1 LAIESTDKTPN
12 HFQITNDPY
21 SNIPDNTQQKTMRFL
36 PNATFQFINGLLL
49 IVSALSIHAQERGLI
64 QNTGESFEGYTLYV
78 PLRGSETLLL
88 NMQGEV
94 VHKWTSEHQPSNCA
108 YLMPNGDLIRAGK
121 VLGNEVFGS
130 RGPSG
135 GRVERFNWEGER
147 LWDFV
152 YSNDQHHQHHDIEPL
167 PNGNVLILA
176 WEKRTKAEAIAAGRK
191 PDTVSDQGIFPDTVV
206 EVKQTGPTTGEV
218 IWRWSTWDH
227 LIQDHDSS
235 KDNYGDVAAHPEKID
250 INLNP
255 RPRTDWMHTNG
266 IDYNPELDQIVLS
279 ARSFNE
285 IIVIDHSPSSEAA
298 ATSSGGQAGH
308 GGDILFRWGNPANYR
323 AGSPEDMTLF
333 QQHDAR
339 WVHAGHPGAGNIT
352 IFNNGSN
359 RPSGQYSSVDEI
371 TPPLNSNGSYRI
383 ASGKAFKPKA
393 PHWSYTAPNTTDFYS
408 SFISGAER
416 LPNGNTLICDGPEG
430 IFFEVTPDKQIVW
443 QYNNPVT
450 LPPAGPEGPNSV
462 FRVTRY
468 AKDYPGIKLR

>member
-1 LAIESTDKTPN
+1 MIYPFSSAQNRILNCHCPFIALCILLAT
-12 HFQITNDPY
+12 
-21 SNIPDNTQQKTMRFL
+21 
-36 PNATFQFINGLLL
+36 ATY
-49 IVSALSIHAQERGLI
+49 APAQDRGLVR
-64 QNTGESFEGYTLYV
+64 NDSGAFEGYTLYA
-78 PLRGSETLLL
+78 PLRGTETLFL

-94 VHKWTSEHQPSNCA
+94 VHKWTSKHHPSNCA

-135 GRVERFNWEGER
+135 GRVERFNWEGEQ

-152 YSNDQHHQHHDIEPL
+152 YSSDQHHQHHDIEPL

-176 WEKRTKAEAIAAGRK
+176 WEKRTKEEAIAAGRK
-191 PDTVSDQGIFPDTVV
+191 PDTISKNGIHPDTVV
-206 EVKQTGPTTGEV
+206 EVKQTGPTSGEIV
-218 IWRWSTWDH
+218 WRWSAWDH

-235 KDNYGDVAAHPEKID
+235 KANYGDVAAHPEKID

-255 RPRTDWMHTNG
+255 RPRTDWMHTNA

-279 ARSFNE
+279 PRSFNE
-285 IIVIDHSPSSEAA
+285 LIVIDHSVATKEAA
-298 ATSSGGQAGH
+298 GSTGGKAGK
-308 GGDILFRWGNPANYR
+308 GGDILYRWGNPANYR
-323 AGSPEDMTLF
+323 AGAPEDRTLH

-339 WVHAGHPGAGNIT
+339 WVQAGKPGAGNIT

-359 RPSGQYSSVDEI
+359 RPSGKYSSVDEI
-371 TPPLNSNGSYRI
+371 TPPINANGSYQI
-383 ASGKAFKPKA
+383 ASGRSFEPKQ
-393 PHWSYTAPNTTDFYS
+393 PHWSYTSPNTSDFYS

-416 LPNGNTLICDGPEG
+416 LSNGNTLICDGPEG

-468 AKDYPGIKLR
+468 PKDYPGIMLK